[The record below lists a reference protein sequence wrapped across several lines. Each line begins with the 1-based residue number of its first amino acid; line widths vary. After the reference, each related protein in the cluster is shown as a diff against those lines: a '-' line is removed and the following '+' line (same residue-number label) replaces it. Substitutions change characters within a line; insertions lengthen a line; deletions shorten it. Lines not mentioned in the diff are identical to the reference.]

1 MLGFFDREVHLYVNK
16 ETMILTAIGIVCGIP
31 LGYAFAQTL
40 TYVLNMPSIYLA
52 VSLHGKSYAMAVGLS
67 FLFAILVDLLTNRSL
82 DEIDPVEALKSVE

>member
-16 ETMILTAIGIVCGIP
+16 ETLILTAIGIVLGIP

-52 VSLHGKSYAMAVGLS
+52 VSLYGRSYLIASGLS
-67 FLFAILVDLLTNRSL
+67 FGFALIVDVITNRSL
-82 DEIDPVEALKSVE
+82 DHIDPVEALKSVE